1 MTENPKRYI
10 KIEHDGETFILD
22 THTELTIGIED
33 VCSWLNYEWKER
45 QYEANRCQELH
56 EYYREE
62 MRELRRQRDS
72 LLLRGVSRPMTT
84 RPYVDLR
91 QRRRRAAA

>member
-10 KIEHDGETFILD
+10 KIEKDDETFILD
-22 THTELTIGIED
+22 THTELTIEIKD

-72 LLLRGVSRPMTT
+72 LLLRGVSQPKTDRTH
-84 RPYVDLR
+84 VDLH
-91 QRRRRAAA
+91 QRRRRAA